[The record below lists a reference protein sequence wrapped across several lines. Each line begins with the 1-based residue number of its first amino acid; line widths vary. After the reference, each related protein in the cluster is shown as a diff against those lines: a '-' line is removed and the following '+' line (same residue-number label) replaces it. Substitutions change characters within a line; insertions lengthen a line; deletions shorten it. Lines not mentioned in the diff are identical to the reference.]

1 MDTLEN
7 SEIQMNGNGTSFM
20 LSIEIHT
27 LGNDP
32 DNYKYMLDKGLIF
45 GKKPLKNFDVTNV
58 ADIMVNADVKKIQK
72 ENNVKDIIFN
82 FEELEKYISFQTS
95 MELRTPGKKIMH
107 R

>member
-1 MDTLEN
+1 
-7 SEIQMNGNGTSFM
+7 
-20 LSIEIHT
+20 
-27 LGNDP
+27 
-32 DNYKYMLDKGLIF
+32 
-45 GKKPLKNFDVTNV
+45 
-58 ADIMVNADVKKIQK
+58 MVNADVKKIQK